1 MDRQIEATQVTN
13 TLAYLRLLAKDEQL
27 NELNTILAYIKKN
40 RSKYNKTFEYNAKY
54 IKSLKRAM
62 YLAVKNLQ

>member
-13 TLAYLRLLAKDEQL
+13 TLAYLHLLAKDDIL

-40 RSKYNKTFEYNAKY
+40 GSKYNKTFEYNAKY
-54 IKSLKRAM
+54 IKSLKRVM